1 MQDYLFAKARD
12 HGVALSEDELQDAL
26 GFDINLNSQGL
37 LVWLQQRQG

>member
-12 HGVALSEDELQDAL
+12 HGVTLSEDELQEAL

-37 LVWLQQRQG
+37 LVWLQQQQG